1 MANKDNP
8 STKIS
13 FVDESEFVEKLWTKI
28 VSDRLF
34 SYQKN
39 DICDYL
45 LYLFNK
51 YDKGKFLDMN
61 SNAENERLLKMNA
74 SKIKASKK
82 NIAVKFMENNE
93 YEGIFEKFLFALSQ
107 SKIALKSGSKKGYFK
122 ITLENPVFQ
131 SALEARL
138 KEVTKESFDLPQF
151 NTEKVEIP
159 CVDFISVLEV
169 EAQKRG
175 KSAVLENALNE
186 TMKAY
191 KIKKKDDIKAV
202 AGKVAVEI
210 VSNVISLGVGSFFKA

>member
-1 MANKDNP
+1 MTQKDNQP
-8 STKIS
+8 TQIS
-13 FVDESEFVEKLWTKI
+13 FSDESKFVEKLWRKI
-28 VSDRLF
+28 VSERLF

-45 LYLFNK
+45 LYLFNTHSK
-51 YDKGKFLDMN
+51 EKFLDMN

-82 NIAVKFMENNE
+82 NISVKFMEEGE
-93 YEGIFEKFLFALSQ
+93 YRGIFDKFLLALSQ
-107 SKIALKSGSKKGYFK
+107 GKIALKSGSKKGYFK
-122 ITLENPVFQ
+122 MTLENPVFQ

-138 KEVTKESFDLPQF
+138 KEVVKESFDLPQF

-159 CVDFISVLEV
+159 CVDFISVLEA
-169 EAQKRG
+169 EAKQRG
-175 KSAVLENALNE
+175 KSAVLENALNQ

-202 AGKVAVEI
+202 AGKIGVEI
-210 VSNVISLGVGSFFKA
+210 VSNVISLGVGKFF